1 MNNKLFNIMA
11 TLLGDGV
18 FGITTAETGVITHK
32 ISYDYSQDEVELEDE
47 ANEVVGVAFSKEK
60 IDISIDGK
68 FPDTSPFAGAIGTAL
83 ILINAIPDHIQGS
96 ISAGTTYTSSVSIT
110 KDKGEYNDLS
120 IKAVYRPSLI
130 VA

>member
-1 MNNKLFNIMA
+1 
-11 TLLGDGV
+11 
-18 FGITTAETGVITHK
+18 VI
-32 ISYDYSQDEVELEDE
+32 
-47 ANEVVGVAFSKEK
+47 GVAFSKEK

-68 FPDTSPFAGAIGTAL
+68 FPAAAPFSGALGTVL
-83 ILINAIPDHIQGS
+83 VLINAIPDHIQGS